1 MVIGRSTSSRTLD
14 TANDKTKTASLTT
27 IMHFIQR
34 LTSLRY
40 IFTSLKNCYM
50 CMARNIIFFKWD
62 RDPFRLCAEMK
73 DIGRRRQREAGVGV
87 DLWEYSLY

>member
-1 MVIGRSTSSRTLD
+1 
-14 TANDKTKTASLTT
+14 
-27 IMHFIQR
+27 
-34 LTSLRY
+34 
-40 IFTSLKNCYM
+40 
-50 CMARNIIFFKWD
+50 MARNIIFFKWD